1 MYWERCSSVSVDLR
15 MLLLLLLLQEE
26 CYFAGRIVCEVEGGQ
41 LNDTAVMLEG
51 DSTLSEGARV
61 ALDLSQLTAYRV
73 FPGQVGVAPAG
84 TVCCWPG
91 RHTRLLQGVAAVQ
104 CAKAPHHLRC
114 LPAVITTT

>member
-1 MYWERCSSVSVDLR
+1 VSFVLR
-15 MLLLLLLLQEE
+15 VLLLLLSLQEE

-51 DSTLSEGARV
+51 DSALSEGARV

-73 FPGQVGVAPAG
+73 FPGQVGVVPAD

-91 RHTRLLQGVAAVQ
+91 RQTRLLQFVAAVQ
-104 CAKAPHHLRC
+104 CARC
-114 LPAVITTT
+114 SSRSDVFACSETTYAVVRTA